1 MDLSSVVFSSTFRI
15 SSILMTGLVALTSSN
30 RPRSQKDNIRR
41 VTRHS
46 NLWSHGFSRCLN
58 SFSVGLCRG
67 QCQHATLA
75 WSSEK
80 AYEDFCVTWCHLWK
94 CEIRPPPKHLRRN
107 VDKIMQFLLSNMQ
120 GDKDHARKMRP
131 TASQPGICIPT
142 GTPPIMP
149 IGLTSKKIAP
159 YPHEGKKN
167 QNGFKKKDWL
177 LGFIHLS
184 MESQEKCTATY
195 SCSN

>member
-1 MDLSSVVFSSTFRI
+1 MDPSSVVFSSTFRI

-30 RPRSQKDNIRR
+30 RPRSQKDNIRW

-46 NLWSHGFSRCLN
+46 NLWSHGFSRCPN

-80 AYEDFCVTWCHLWK
+80 AYVTCENVRFALHLSTCVEMSTKSCNFCFQTCKVT
-94 CEIRPPPKHLRRN
+94 R
-107 VDKIMQFLLSNMQ
+107 IMQEKCVQLLHSLASAYPQ
-120 GDKDHARKMRP
+120 GRRRSCPSGSPQKKSLHIHMKAKRIRMAAKKRLAARV
-131 TASQPGICIPT
+131 
-142 GTPPIMP
+142 
-149 IGLTSKKIAP
+149 
-159 YPHEGKKN
+159 
-167 QNGFKKKDWL
+167 
-177 LGFIHLS
+177 HLS
-184 MESQEKCTATY
+184 MESQEKCTATC